1 MIHVVLHTLQ
11 IDRFAERK
19 MADRR
24 SIDELSVEEL
34 EQILLIKRREAR
46 QQRLRQ
52 LAAEGRVADQSPLL
66 TEQPPSPHTP
76 KLPPSAGARFQSR
89 NLRPLPGAP
98 SAKSQGATAPRSKVK
113 RVRDHLLLGVE
124 VLAFVG
130 LIGVLVSSYDT
141 LRTLNAEVAVAHEAQ
156 TVTLPAATPTP
167 LINFDR
173 LPGGHSP
180 PNSPDGAVPDVP
192 THLQQWVQP
201 APPQPVPTP
210 SASYP
215 SRIVI
220 PSIDVDAPIV
230 NGVTWE
236 DLKKGV
242 GHLPGSA
249 NPGERGN
256 MYLAAH
262 NDIFGEIFRYLDK
275 LELGDEFVVYSGDQ
289 FHRYVVTSKRVIEPT
304 DVSVMYPSTEPIATL
319 QTCYPYLV
327 DTHRL
332 VVVGEL
338 AD

>member
-1 MIHVVLHTLQ
+1 
-11 IDRFAERK
+11 

-24 SIDELSVEEL
+24 TVDQLSIEEL

-46 QQRLRQ
+46 QGRLRQ
-52 LAAEGRVADQSPLL
+52 LAAEGRLADQSPLL
-66 TEQPPSPHTP
+66 ADELLSPHAQPASPAT
-76 KLPPSAGARFQSR
+76 GGRFHSP
-89 NLRPLPGAP
+89 NLRPLSDSTPDRTGQVAPPPG
-98 SAKSQGATAPRSKVK
+98 KK
-113 RVRDHLLLGVE
+113 RRIRDNLLLGLE
-124 VLAFVG
+124 VLAFLG
-130 LIGVLVSSYDT
+130 LIGVLLSSYDT
-141 LRTLNAEVAVAHEAQ
+141 LRTLNTEVAIAHEAQ
-156 TVTLPAATPTP
+156 AAQTGPAVATPTP
-167 LINFDR
+167 LVNFDR

-180 PNSPDGAVPDVP
+180 PNSPAGAVPDVP
-192 THLQQWVQP
+192 AHLQQWVQP
-201 APPQPVPTP
+201 APPQPIPTP
-210 SASYP
+210 SAAYP

-220 PSIDVDAPIV
+220 PSIGVDAPIV

-262 NDIFGEIFRYLDK
+262 NDIFGEIFRHLDK
-275 LELGDEFVVYSGDQ
+275 LELGDEFFVYSGDQ
-289 FHRYVVTSKRVIEPT
+289 AHRYVVTSKRIIDPT
-304 DVSVMYPSTEPIATL
+304 DVSVMYPTTEPIATL

>member
-1 MIHVVLHTLQ
+1 
-11 IDRFAERK
+11 

-24 SIDELSVEEL
+24 TVDELSIEEL
-34 EQILLIKRREAR
+34 EQILLIKRRQAR
-46 QQRLRQ
+46 QERLRR
-52 LAAEGRVADQSPLL
+52 LAAEGRLADRSPLL
-66 TEQPPSPHTP
+66 AEESPPPPRAP
-76 KLPPSAGARFQSR
+76 KPPWPDGGRFQSP
-89 NLRPLPGAP
+89 NVRPLADALAGGSHGVAP
-98 SAKSQGATAPRSKVK
+98 ARRKTRTI
-113 RVRDHLLLGVE
+113 RDHLLLGVE
-124 VLAFVG
+124 ILA
-130 LIGVLVSSYDT
+130 LIGLVAVLLSSYDT
-141 LRTLNAEVAVAHEAQ
+141 LRTLNDEVVVAREAQ
-156 TVTLPAATPTP
+156 AVTITATPTP
-167 LINFDR
+167 LVNFER

-180 PNSPDGAVPDVP
+180 PNVPGGAVPDVP
-192 THLQQWVQP
+192 AHLQQWVQP

-210 SASYP
+210 SAAYP

-230 NGVTWE
+230 SGVTWE

-256 MYLAAH
+256 MYLSAH

-275 LELGDEFVVYSGDQ
+275 LELGDEFFVYSGDQ
-289 FHRYVVTSKRVIEPT
+289 PHRYIVTSKRVIEPT

-319 QTCYPYLV
+319 QTCYPYLI
-327 DTHRL
+327 DTQRL

>member
-1 MIHVVLHTLQ
+1 
-11 IDRFAERK
+11 

-24 SIDELSVEEL
+24 TVEQLTIEEL

-46 QQRLRQ
+46 QDRLRQ
-52 LAAEGRVADQSPLL
+52 LAAEGRLADRSPLL
-66 TEQPPSPHTP
+66 AEETPLPQLPKHTSPASG
-76 KLPPSAGARFQSR
+76 LFQSP
-89 NLRPLPGAP
+89 NLRSLSDAP
-98 SAKSQGATAPRSKVK
+98 SAEPHADKSPRRK
-113 RVRDHLLLGVE
+113 RRWIRDRLLLAVE
-124 VLAFVG
+124 ILA
-130 LIGVLVSSYDT
+130 LIGLVTVLISSYDT
-141 LRTLNAEVAVAHEAQ
+141 LRTLNTEVAVAHEAQ
-156 TVTLPAATPTP
+156 ISPPAAATPTP
-167 LINFDR
+167 LVNFDR

-180 PNSPDGAVPDVP
+180 PNSPNGAVPDVP
-192 THLQQWVQP
+192 AHLQQWVQP

-210 SASYP
+210 GAAYP
-215 SRIVI
+215 SRVVI
-220 PSIDVDAPIV
+220 PSIDVDAPV
-230 NGVTWE
+230 VSGVTWE

-262 NDIFGEIFRYLDK
+262 NDIFGEIFRHLDEM
-275 LELGDEFVVYSGDQ
+275 ELGDEFFVYSGDQ
-289 FHRYVVTSKRVIEPT
+289 AHRYVVTSKRVIEPT
-304 DVSVMYPSTEPIATL
+304 DVSVMYPTTEPIATL

>member
-1 MIHVVLHTLQ
+1 MV
-11 IDRFAERK
+11 
-19 MADRR
+19 DRR
-24 SIDELSVEEL
+24 TVNQLSIEEL

-46 QQRLRQ
+46 QERLRQ
-52 LAAEGRVADQSPLL
+52 LAAEGRLADESPLL
-66 TEQPPSPHTP
+66 AEELPSPHSQRFP
-76 KLPPSAGARFQSR
+76 VPVGGRFQSP
-89 NLRPLPGAP
+89 NLRPLSDPD
-98 SAKSQGATAPRSKVK
+98 SARSDKVTRPRSKRR
-113 RVRDHLLLGVE
+113 RVRDHLLLGLE
-124 VLAFVG
+124 VLAFFG
-130 LIGVLVSSYDT
+130 LIGVLISSYDT
-141 LRTLNAEVAVAHEAQ
+141 LRTLNTEVAIAHEAQ
-156 TVTLPAATPTP
+156 IAETLPIAAAPTP
-167 LINFDR
+167 LVNFDR

-192 THLQQWVQP
+192 AHLQQWVQP

-210 SASYP
+210 SAAYP

-230 NGVTWE
+230 GGVTWE

-242 GHLPGSA
+242 GHLSGSA

-262 NDIFGEIFRYLDK
+262 NDIFGDIFRHLDK
-275 LELGDEFVVYSGDQ
+275 LELGDEFFVYSGDQ
-289 FHRYVVTSKRVIEPT
+289 AYRYVVTSKRVIEPT

-338 AD
+338 AH

>member
-1 MIHVVLHTLQ
+1 MT
-11 IDRFAERK
+11 
-19 MADRR
+19 DRR
-24 SIDELSVEEL
+24 AVDELSIEEL
-34 EQILLIKRREAR
+34 EQILHIKRRQAR
-46 QQRLRQ
+46 QERLRQ
-52 LAAEGRVADQSPLL
+52 LAAEGRLADNSPLL
-66 TEQPPSPHTP
+66 AEEPPVPHAA
-76 KLPPSAGARFQSR
+76 PPNGGRFQSR
-89 NLRPLPGAP
+89 NLRALSDVSSARAPAGA
-98 SAKSQGATAPRSKVK
+98 APRGK
-113 RVRDHLLLGVE
+113 RRRIRDRLLLGLE
-124 VLAFVG
+124 VVA
-130 LIGVLVSSYDT
+130 LIGLVTVLVSSYDT

-156 TVTLPAATPTP
+156 VVTAPAATPTP
-167 LINFDR
+167 LVNFDR

-180 PNSPDGAVPDVP
+180 PNSPSGAVPDVP

-210 SASYP
+210 SAAYP

-220 PSIDVDAPIV
+220 PSIDIDAPIV
-230 NGVTWE
+230 GGVAWE

-275 LELGDEFVVYSGDQ
+275 MELGDEFIVYSNDQ
-289 FHRYVVTSKRVIEPT
+289 AYRYVVTSKRVIDPT
-304 DVSVMYPSTEPIATL
+304 DVSVMYPTTEPIATL

>member
-1 MIHVVLHTLQ
+1 
-11 IDRFAERK
+11 

-24 SIDELSVEEL
+24 TVEELSIEEL
-34 EQILLIKRREAR
+34 EQALLVKRRKAR
-46 QQRLRQ
+46 QGRLRQ
-52 LAAEGRVADQSPLL
+52 LAAQGRLADQSPLL
-66 TEQPPSPHTP
+66 AEEPPSPQ
-76 KLPPSAGARFQSR
+76 LPSSSLPAGQRFQR
-89 NLRPLPGAP
+89 PNLRPLADAP
-98 SAKSQGATAPRSKVK
+98 AAESHSAKRPQRKK
-113 RVRDHLLLGVE
+113 RRIRDRLLLGLE
-124 VLAFVG
+124 VLALVG
-130 LIGVLVSSYDT
+130 LVTVLVSSYDT
-141 LRTLNAEVAVAHEAQ
+141 LRTLNAEVAIAHEAQ
-156 TVTLPAATPTP
+156 PETAIAATPTP

-180 PNSPDGAVPDVP
+180 PNSPNGAVPDVP
-192 THLQQWVQP
+192 AHLQQWVQP

-210 SASYP
+210 SAAYP

-230 NGVTWE
+230 GGVTWE

-275 LELGDEFVVYSGDQ
+275 MELGDEFTVYSGDQ
-289 FHRYVVTSKRVIEPT
+289 AHRYVVTSKRVIEPT
-304 DVSVMYPSTEPIATL
+304 DVSVMYPTTEPIATL